1 MNCIWPN
8 MKYILASL
16 TLLMSTMLLAGCAN
30 SNRHIL
36 GANDESQL
44 QVRSIQTR
52 AFDTSDKN
60 MVVRNVVASL
70 QDLNFVIDKADAD
83 LGTVTATKLSGYQ
96 IRMTVTV
103 RPKGDTQM
111 VVRANGQYNNKVILD
126 PVMYQDFFAV
136 LQKSLFL
143 TANSID

>member
-1 MNCIWPN
+1 
-8 MKYILASL
+8 
-16 TLLMSTMLLAGCAN
+16 
-30 SNRHIL
+30 
-36 GANDESQL
+36 
-44 QVRSIQTR
+44 
-52 AFDTSDKN
+52 

>member
-1 MNCIWPN
+1 
-8 MKYILASL
+8 MKRMGTVLSVLIF
-16 TLLMSTMLLAGCAN
+16 TMLLVGCEN
-30 SNRHIL
+30 PNRHIL
-36 GANDESQL
+36 GDTEESQL

-52 AFDTSDKN
+52 VFDTKDKN

-70 QDLNFVIDKADAD
+70 QDLSFVIDKADAD

-103 RPKGDTQM
+103 RPKGETQM
-111 VVRANGQYNNKVILD
+111 AVRANGQYNNRVILD

>member
-1 MNCIWPN
+1 
-8 MKYILASL
+8 MKRVQTVLFLVLSAL
-16 TLLMSTMLLAGCAN
+16 LLAGCQ
-30 SNRHIL
+30 SPDRHIL
-36 GANDESQL
+36 GDDEQSQL

-52 AFDTSDKN
+52 AFDTGDKN

-103 RPKGDTQM
+103 RPKGDSQM
-111 VVRANGQYNNKVILD
+111 VVRANGQYNNRVILD
-126 PVMYQDFFAV
+126 PVMYQDFFTV